1 MRTTIRLGDEER
13 DTLLAIAQE
22 RGEKGVNRVV
32 EDAVAF
38 YLSERNK
45 PAPLPVVIEPPLAQ
59 PGRWQRLGAEI
70 DNRLEPGLFSL
81 VGSLV
86 KDGLRRLPITRA

>member
-59 PGRWQRLGAEI
+59 GRWQRLGAEI
-70 DNRLEPGLFSL
+70 DQRLEPGLLSL